1 MPIKNYFLWVGGVLI
16 CLMFA
21 LDAYL
26 PKAEPHKDYDFDRT
40 GLKITAPDTGIA
52 PDTGA
57 VAIGGAQDEAS
68 DPQNETK
75 VAPAAATQAS
85 ARLEPGPPKRPQ
97 HKRSARLQSAKP
109 TNGPAAE
116 PPVWSS
122 QWSYNPSSQWSYNWS
137 ATTPGL
143 RGSIADASRS
153 GVKRQASKESTGYPR
168 NGNRTIN
175 FAGAGRN
182 DSCWGC

>member
-1 MPIKNYFLWVGGVLI
+1 MPIKNYFLWVGGVLL

-26 PKAEPHKDYDFDRT
+26 PRAEPHKDYDFDRT

-68 DPQNETK
+68 DSQNETK
-75 VAPAAATQAS
+75 VAPAAAAQAF
-85 ARLEPGPPKRPQ
+85 ARLDPGPPKRPQ
-97 HKRSARLQSAKP
+97 RKRSARLQSAKP
-109 TNGPAAE
+109 ANGRAVE

-122 QWSYNPSSQWSYNWS
+122 QWSYNLSSQWSYNWS
-137 ATTPGL
+137 ASPGL
-143 RGSIADASRS
+143 RGSITDASRS
-153 GVKRQASKESTGYPR
+153 SLKRQVSKERAGYPR
-168 NGNRTIN
+168 NGNRNIN